1 MSCCGR
7 GKSIQR
13 PAYAGPAPLGGST
26 HRYAGGRST
35 AACTASQTL
44 NPPKTFEYSGPGAI
58 VVTGPLTG
66 TRYRFAG
73 SGARV
78 AVHHSDAPSLVGVP
92 GLKPVR

>member
-13 PAYAGPAPLGGST
+13 PAYAGMAPHSGST

-35 AACTASQTL
+35 AAGTAPQT
-44 NPPKTFEYSGPGAI
+44 PQTFEYSGPGAI

-66 TRYRFAG
+66 TRYQFAG

-78 AVHHSDAPSLVGVP
+78 AVHPADAPSLVGVP
-92 GLKPVR
+92 GVKPVR